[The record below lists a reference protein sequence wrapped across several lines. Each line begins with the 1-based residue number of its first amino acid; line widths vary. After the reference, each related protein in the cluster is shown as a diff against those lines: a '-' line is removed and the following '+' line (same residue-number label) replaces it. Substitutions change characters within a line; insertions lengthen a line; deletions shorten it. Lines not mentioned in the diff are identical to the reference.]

1 MPRIVRISVS
11 TSRGRSSA
19 SCSIS
24 VDPDPVPL
32 AGIGHGNGARI
43 HWDIVTPGWKFV
55 ATASTNGIAIANH
68 GTKFT
73 NKGDSNGGRR
83 FTWQRDEVDEKTY
96 QYTIR
101 ITDGT
106 TMVAWDPSIVNS

>member
-1 MPRIVRISVS
+1 MPRIIRISVS
-11 TSRGRSSA
+11 TSRGPSSA

-24 VDPDPVPL
+24 VKPDPANL
-32 AGIGHGNGARI
+32 SGIGHGNGAHV
-43 HWDIVTPGWKFV
+43 HWDIVTAGWTFV
-55 ATASTNGIAIANH
+55 TTGNGIAIANH

-73 NKGDSNGGRR
+73 RKGDSNGRR
-83 FTWQRDEVDEKTY
+83 RHTWQRDEIDGKTY

-106 TMVAWDPSIVNS
+106 TMIAWDPSIVNS